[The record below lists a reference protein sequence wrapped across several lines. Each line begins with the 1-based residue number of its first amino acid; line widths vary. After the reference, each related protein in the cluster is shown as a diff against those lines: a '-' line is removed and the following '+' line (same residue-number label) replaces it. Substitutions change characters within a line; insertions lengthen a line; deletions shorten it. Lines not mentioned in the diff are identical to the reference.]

1 MGNLRRVGLVVISVL
16 FFLLPASVMAREL
29 PTDPERLVIETGNGP
44 VAFTVELALTA
55 QDRASGLMN
64 RTSMAPDH
72 GMLFKFDQTREVLM
86 WMKNTPLSLD
96 MLFIDEAGTVIRIAE
111 RTEPYSE
118 TIIPSVGPVRY
129 VLELNGGTTSLRG
142 ISVGDTAR
150 HRVIGK

>member
-1 MGNLRRVGLVVISVL
+1 MGSFKRLALLLLSLVIFSV
-16 FFLLPASVMAREL
+16 PVVAKVL
-29 PTDPERLVIETGNGP
+29 PTDAEPLVIETGNGP
-44 VAFTVELALTA
+44 VKFSVELALTPA
-55 QDRASGLMN
+55 DRASGLMN
-64 RTSMAPDH
+64 RTSMAADH
-72 GMLFKFDQTREVLM
+72 GMLFKFDQTRQVLM
-86 WMKNTPLSLD
+86 WMKNTPLPLD
-96 MLFIDEAGTVIRIAE
+96 MLFIDDTGTVIRIAE